1 MNKEEVL
8 KLMLD
13 SLNQDYLEMC
23 ERASMARNEID
34 KLVTESQSSFQF
46 MVSNMYNKMK
56 AANILKD

>member
-1 MNKEEVL
+1 
-8 KLMLD
+8 
-13 SLNQDYLEMC
+13 
-23 ERASMARNEID
+23 MARNEID